1 MAVNINPKGYSFAKE
16 IKIAA
21 AQGGVRKSAVP
32 ARRWGRKQI
41 SLPTSRRC
49 SSPNS
54 SWTRAS
60 SAALSAARAAFRLTH
75 VWSCRLTVRS
85 RTGRAK
91 ATALSCRNGPV
102 LNVAHT
108 SARRKHYGGER
119 EVVRHSAVETD
130 TLVRRDSARGLAL
143 AIDQTFLD
151 TTNSG
156 SEVKPA
162 SITNCISPVETLS
175 GLMAGLHRRS
185 HQSRVDRP
193 ALGSDGA
200 RQSPVNPNVGIN
212 GGEFMGAP
220 AFACRSAPDFSLV
233 LVDPTG
239 LTFAMGELEYETSRY
254 GTVQMVDVPTQMS
267 DGSSESPSDD
277 PSQRMSCRS
286 IR

>member
-1 MAVNINPKGYSFAKE
+1 M
-16 IKIAA
+16 
-21 AQGGVRKSAVP
+21 
-32 ARRWGRKQI
+32 
-41 SLPTSRRC
+41 
-49 SSPNS
+49 
-54 SWTRAS
+54 
-60 SAALSAARAAFRLTH
+60 
-75 VWSCRLTVRS
+75 
-85 RTGRAK
+85 
-91 ATALSCRNGPV
+91 
-102 LNVAHT
+102 
-108 SARRKHYGGER
+108 
-119 EVVRHSAVETD
+119 RHSAVETD

-175 GLMAGLHRRS
+175 GLMADFTGDLTKAVWIGQPEVLMGL
-185 HQSRVDRP
+185 
-193 ALGSDGA
+193 
-200 RQSPVNPNVGIN
+200 QSPVNANVGIN

-220 AFACRSAPDFSLV
+220 AFACRSAPDSSLV

-267 DGSSESPSDD
+267 DGSSESPSHD

-286 IR
+286 IRRTPSRSNYRNTSTGPCALAALAWSITSLDRRSRPDE